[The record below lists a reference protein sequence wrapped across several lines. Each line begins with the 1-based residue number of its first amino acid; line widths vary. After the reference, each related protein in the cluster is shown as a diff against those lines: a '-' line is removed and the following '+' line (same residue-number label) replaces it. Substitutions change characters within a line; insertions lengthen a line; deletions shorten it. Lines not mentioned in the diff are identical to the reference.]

1 MRKLIILSLL
11 SILLCTY
18 TNAQNIT
25 DQATQQPVMETQ
37 GKIYVVLFVCLVVLG
52 GLIAYLF
59 MLDKRIS
66 QLEKEKK

>member
-18 TNAQNIT
+18 TNAQHIT